1 MPRLA
6 YFTLEEVIA
15 MNRINIVSLGVRDM
29 KKSRS
34 FYRDALGFVTSNDE
48 DDPKVIFFNN
58 NGSKLELCP
67 LDLLAEDIGG
77 GNPPKIGGGF
87 PGITLAYNAKS
98 KAEVDAI
105 FARIESLGGKIAK
118 WPQTVFW
125 GGYSGYFQDPD
136 GYYWEVAYADI
147 WKFDENDMLIIE

>member
-1 MPRLA
+1 
-6 YFTLEEVIA
+6 
-15 MNRINIVSLGVRDM
+15 MNRINIICLGVRDM

-34 FYRDALGFVTSNDE
+34 FYRDALGLVTSNDE

-58 NGSKLELCP
+58 RGTKLELCQF
-67 LDLLAEDIGG
+67 DLLALDIDEK
-77 GNPPKIGGGF
+77 NPPKIGGGF
-87 PGITLAYNAKS
+87 QGITLAYNAKS
-98 KAEVDAI
+98 KEEVDAI

-118 WPQTVFW
+118 RPQTVFW
-125 GGYSGYFQDPD
+125 GGYSGYFQDLD